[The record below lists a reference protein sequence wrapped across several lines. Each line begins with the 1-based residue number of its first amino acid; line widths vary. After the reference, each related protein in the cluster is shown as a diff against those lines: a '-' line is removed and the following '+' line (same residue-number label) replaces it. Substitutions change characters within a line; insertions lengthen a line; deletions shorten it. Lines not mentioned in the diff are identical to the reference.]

1 MKSGIFLI
9 LFSYLSTISLSAQVI
24 NVESLRIRTD
34 TTGWFGEV
42 LLGGQLKNSETKV
55 ISANFKSVLEYKAK
69 KSLFLFTGN
78 YNFLAGN
85 KEKLTD
91 DFIAHLR
98 YNYKLNPWIRWEL
111 FTQIQQNEILK
122 IQERWLTGTGPRLK
136 LADRDKFRAYLG
148 ILAMYEIERETND
161 ANSGLI
167 YRDWRNS
174 DYFSFTVDL
183 SETLELISTT
193 YYQPLFSDL
202 NDYRVLTNNELN
214 VKAGKRFSVS
224 LSYIMLYDSRPVSGI
239 VNADTSLS
247 MGLKFVFK

>member
-1 MKSGIFLI
+1 MKSRFIFI
-9 LFSYLSTISLSAQVI
+9 FFSYLCTISLSAQVI

-85 KEKLTD
+85 KKKLTD

-98 YNYKLNPWIRWEL
+98 YNYKLNSWIRWEL
-111 FTQIQQNEILK
+111 FAQIQQNEILK

-136 LADRDKFRAYLG
+136 LTDREKFRAYLG
-148 ILAMYEIERETND
+148 ILAMFELERESND
-161 ANSGLI
+161 ANSGSNH
-167 YRDWRNS
+167 RDWRNS
-174 DYFSFTVDL
+174 DYFSFTIDL
-183 SETLELISTT
+183 SETLDLISTT
-193 YYQPLFSDL
+193 YYQPLFSDMS
-202 NDYRVLTNNELN
+202 DYRVLTNSELN

-224 LSYIMLYDSRPVSGI
+224 ISYILLYDSKPVSGI
-239 VNADTSLS
+239 VYTDTSLS